1 MDLVWPSVDALEGY
15 ADALRRG
22 WSPDTM
28 RPETSTEQLEA
39 IDRDAIAFV
48 DSLVDREAAGPP
60 IPLPD
65 GSLGQ
70 RLPGYSKWMW
80 DGVFCGSI
88 GFRWQPG
95 TTDLPRHVLGH
106 IGYSVV
112 PWKRR
117 LGYATEAL
125 RLILPDAAREGLDFV
140 ELTTDLDNIGS
151 QRAIA
156 ANGGVLL
163 DGYEPD
169 PVYGTECK
177 LRYRIS
183 VAGTRRPHRD

>member
-1 MDLVWPSVDALEGY
+1 MDLIWPSIEALPCY
-15 ADALRRG
+15 ADALRQG

-28 RPETSTEQLEA
+28 RPETATDQLAE
-39 IDRDAIAFV
+39 IDRDPVAFLE
-48 DSLVDREAAGPP
+48 SLVDRQASGPP

-65 GSLGQ
+65 GTFGQ
-70 RLPGYSKWMW
+70 RLPGFHKWMW
-80 DGVFCGSI
+80 DSAFAARSAFAGSPAPPI
-88 GFRWQPG
+88 YR
-95 TTDLPRHVLGH
+95 RHVLGH

-117 LGYATEAL
+117 LGYAT
-125 RLILPDAAREGLDFV
+125 RRSRCSLPDATAAGLEFV
-140 ELTTDLDNIGS
+140 EVTTDLDNIGS
-151 QRAIA
+151 QRVIE

-169 PVYGTECK
+169 PVYGVEYK

-183 VAGTRRPHRD
+183 VAGN

>member
-1 MDLVWPSVDALEGY
+1 MELIWPSVDTLVSYSA
-15 ADALRRG
+15 ALRKG

-28 RPETSTEQLEA
+28 RPEASAEQLAA
-39 IDRDAIAFV
+39 IDRDPVAFV
-48 DSLVDREAAGPP
+48 ESLVDREASGPP

-65 GSLGQ
+65 GTFGR
-70 RLPGYSKWMW
+70 RLPGYHKWMW
-80 DGVFCGSI
+80 DGAFCGSI

-117 LGYATEAL
+117 RGYATTAL
-125 RLILPDAAREGLDFV
+125 RLILPDAIAEGLGFV
-140 ELTTDLDNIGS
+140 ELTTDPDNIGS
-151 QRAIA
+151 QRAIE

-183 VAGTRRPHRD
+183 LAGM

>member
-1 MDLVWPSVDALEGY
+1 MELIWPSIDALASY
-15 ADALRRG
+15 AAALRRG

-28 RPETSTEQLEA
+28 RPETSREQLV
-39 IDRDAIAFV
+39 AIAHDPAAFV
-48 DSLVDREAAGPP
+48 ASLVDRDAAGDP

-65 GSLGQ
+65 GTFGQ
-70 RLPGYSKWMW
+70 RLPGFHKWMW
-80 DGVFCGSI
+80 DGEFAGSI

-95 TTDLPRHVLGH
+95 TTDLPRHCLGH

-125 RLILPDAAREGLDFV
+125 RQVLPDARAEGLEFV
-140 ELTTDLDNIGS
+140 ELTTDPDNIGS
-151 QRAIA
+151 QRAIE

-177 LRYRIS
+177 LRYRIALPVS
-183 VAGTRRPHRD
+183 AAET